1 MRTSLPDA
9 PLDKRHNSGDFLDMR
24 ALPRRVHHPL
34 EARARFGARFDALV
48 GALRRADPPADQVIE
63 ALADRPRELARLVD
77 LSFDTPRD
85 PAIPRPLRE
94 LVDAASAP
102 PAWVD
107 WRQIDAAGR
116 LFFRAGPLGGLVL
129 ALRSLV
135 AGYLSPAGNKP
146 LVFSGRLKE
155 QAPRRLA
162 ETGRFVTAVC
172 APGGLRSG
180 GDGVRITLKVR
191 LMHAQ
196 VRRLLL
202 ASDRWRL
209 DLWSLPINQHDML
222 ATVLLFSVV
231 FTDGLRLLGL
241 EIDEAEGDT
250 YLHLWRYVG
259 HLIGVEPELLP
270 WSEAAARRDVDLIE
284 LTQGTPDEDS
294 RVLTESVLRLA
305 LDAPG
310 GGLSRHLEPLRA
322 GLAASVCR
330 RLIGAPIADQLG
342 LPRAPLDLALPAL
355 TRAING
361 LERARGRLTP
371 LATIGRRVGEG
382 YWKMAVDGAL
392 AGQPATFEPPQ
403 RLAHP

>member
-1 MRTSLPDA
+1 
-9 PLDKRHNSGDFLDMR
+9 MR
-24 ALPRRVHHPL
+24 ALPLRVHHPL

-48 GALRRADPPADQVIE
+48 SALGRADPPADQVIE
-63 ALADRPRELARLVD
+63 ALADRPPRELARLVD
-77 LSFDTPRD
+77 LAFETPHD
-85 PAIPRPLRE
+85 PVIPRPLRD
-94 LVDAASAP
+94 LVGAALAP

-107 WRQIDAAGR
+107 WQRIAAAGR
-116 LFFRAGPLGGLVL
+116 LFYRAGPLGGLVL

-146 LVFSGRLKE
+146 LVLSGRLTE

-172 APGGLRSG
+172 APGGLRGG

-202 ASDRWRL
+202 ADDRWRL
-209 DLWSLPINQHDML
+209 DRWSLPINQHDML

-270 WSEAAARRDVDLIE
+270 SSEVEARRDVDLIE

-294 RVLTESVLRLA
+294 RLLTRSVLRLA
-305 LDAPG
+305 LDPG
-310 GGLSRHLEPLRA
+310 AGPLARRLEPARA
-322 GLAASVCR
+322 RLVASVCR
-330 RLIGAPIADQLG
+330 RLIGDAIADQLG
-342 LPRAPLDLALPAL
+342 LPRSPLDLALPAL
-355 TRAING
+355 TLAITGLGRAQ
-361 LERARGRLTP
+361 GRLTP
-371 LATIGRRVGEG
+371 LAALGSRVGEG
-382 YWKMAVDGAL
+382 YWRIAVDDAL

-403 RLAHP
+403 RLADARS